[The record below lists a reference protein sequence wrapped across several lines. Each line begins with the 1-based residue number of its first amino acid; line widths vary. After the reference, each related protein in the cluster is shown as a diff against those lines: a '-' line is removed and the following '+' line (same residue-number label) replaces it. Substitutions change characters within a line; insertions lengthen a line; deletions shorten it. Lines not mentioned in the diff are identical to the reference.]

1 MTEKLVQRQR
11 GIDLNFN
18 NACNLRCKYCFTN
31 SPKGDHVKEYLDY
44 DAIARL
50 ADEADELGY
59 FEFDLQ
65 GGELLLQPKKLF
77 KVLEAIKPERFYLYL
92 TTNGYYLDEDM
103 AQRLAKAGVS
113 RVSVSIDSMDEKIH
127 DEIRGR
133 KDSWRRAMEGLK
145 HVQNAGIDP
154 YLNITVGHYNAHTDH
169 LKQLLDY
176 SKDQKYRTLLNVAV
190 PAGMWHQ
197 AEEIICDDKDREY
210 LRKIRKD
217 YKNLVRNIWN
227 PFDRTNEG
235 ILGCTTVNR
244 LYITPIGDV
253 LVCPY
258 VHIKIG
264 NIFKQSLKEIVDYGF
279 RIKYF
284 RNHSNL
290 CLAGED
296 KSFIKKFMT
305 KSGQSIFKPAL
316 AEEIFFKRR
325 LCNKIKIVLSNS
337 ISVITGSSSG
347 IGLETL
353 KLFLKHKSKVVAC
366 YHKNDVQ
373 LKKLQNENPNNL
385 FLYSFNF
392 SNEDETKNI
401 AKKNSYRI

>member
-1 MTEKLVQRQR
+1 MPVHSSLLAKPRLLKKLKAFYDHLKKNDGKIGTFRR
-11 GIDLNFN
+11 GIEMNYN

-92 TTNGYYLDEDM
+92 TTNGYYLDEKM
-103 AQRLAKAGVS
+103 AKRLAEAGVS

-154 YLNITVGHYNAHTDH
+154 YLNITVGHYNAHTEH

-190 PAGMWHQ
+190 PAGMWAK
-197 AEEIICDDKDREY
+197 AEEIICDDNDRKHIQN
-210 LRKIRKD
+210 LRKKYGNI
-217 YKNLVRNIWN
+217 VRNLWN
-227 PFDRTNEG
+227 PFDRNNEK
-235 ILGCTTVNR
+235 IL
-244 LYITPIGDV
+244 DV
-253 LVCPY
+253 F
-258 VHIKIG
+258 H
-264 NIFKQSLKEIVDYGF
+264 
-279 RIKYF
+279 
-284 RNHSNL
+284 
-290 CLAGED
+290 
-296 KSFIKKFMT
+296 
-305 KSGQSIFKPAL
+305 
-316 AEEIFFKRR
+316 
-325 LCNKIKIVLSNS
+325 
-337 ISVITGSSSG
+337 
-347 IGLETL
+347 
-353 KLFLKHKSKVVAC
+353 
-366 YHKNDVQ
+366 
-373 LKKLQNENPNNL
+373 
-385 FLYSFNF
+385 NF
-392 SNEDETKNI
+392 DQI
-401 AKKNSYRI
+401 